1 MGSFTKSGKEILIAL
16 VSDCINYGFTEK
28 EALTYIKDRLG
39 KEISKD
45 AYYRRKKIV
54 DSGRYAKEYLSYFTR
69 IGFVV
74 KHMQIIEVIEMIQ
87 KDTIRDYLA
96 EKDKPEEIRNKNYIR
111 QLRYEI
117 RENAKLLQELSLGTP
132 IIAQI
137 KAKLDQQ
144 QQLQQQQQ
152 EN

>member
-1 MGSFTKSGKEILIAL
+1 LGNFTKREKEILTAL

-28 EALTYIKDRLG
+28 ESLTYIKDRLG

-69 IGFVV
+69 SGFVV
-74 KHMQIIEVIEMIQ
+74 KHMQIIEIVEMIQ
-87 KDTIRDYLA
+87 KDTIRDYLV
-96 EKDKPEEIRNKNYIR
+96 EKDKPEEIRNKNEIR

-117 RENAKLLQELSLGTP
+117 RENCKLLQELSLGTP

-137 KAKLDQQ
+137 KAKIDR
-144 QQLQQQQQ
+144 LQNTN
-152 EN
+152 ELT